1 MNNKLYDYLKW
12 GALIAL
18 PATATFASTV
28 LPAYGVENTET
39 IVLTITSIGTLIGT
53 LIGVST
59 VQYNKQQNDIAIAKE
74 DSNEEGTY
82 EFNEN
87 NEQLLKEFND
97 KVE

>member
-1 MNNKLYDYLKW
+1 MNNKLYDILKW

-28 LPAYGVENTET
+28 LPAYGVDNTET

-59 VQYNKQQNDIAIAKE
+59 INYNKQQTDIGIAEE
-74 DSNEEGTY
+74 DSNEEGVF
-82 EFNEN
+82 EFNDKD
-87 NEQLLKEFND
+87 EQLLKEFND
-97 KVE
+97 KVD